1 MTTPSVFHVR
11 GLAGGAKMVNRRTL
25 EDLRHLMAWELCAMD
40 YDPWSV
46 WGAARHADA
55 EDADPAA
62 RLARE
67 AAATAAVYEKLAEL
81 GG

>member
-1 MTTPSVFHVR
+1 MIPSVFHVR
-11 GLAGGAKMVNRRTL
+11 GLNGGTKMVNRRTL
-25 EDLRHLMAWELCAMD
+25 EDLRYLMDWQLRSLG
-40 YDPWSV
+40 YDPRSV
-46 WGAARHADA
+46 NEACRKADG